1 MNELERLVEAADKVT
16 DFQKKYNVSQ
26 KNFAY
31 ILGKNLTL
39 FICMLVPLLLVG
51 FVWTDFKEIV
61 VSTKMISDGVLT
73 VMLFTVGE
81 MMMCRLGTDGGKLDE
96 EYVEA
101 KGIFDGLL
109 EEVGKVGTVLMGVF
123 CDWQI
128 DVEMEQAVRFRLRM
142 LRISPKEWDKIKDR
156 TPAELTAT
164 YGKRKAKKIL
174 DIINLKP
181 IELNESILLYNG
193 EYAARGGVPI
203 SGDAYLKS
211 KRSIAETV
219 IACIFTGL
227 LTVTVVVTLT
237 SDITFARVIYTVFKL
252 TMLLFR
258 MARGY
263 DRGAKAYNTIE
274 VRQFK
279 AKSNYLR
286 QYLQFIKEKIYLKLG
301 DKYGDISQFVAEDI
315 EYVEYTED
323 EATAK
328 SRLCITTNEE

>member
-1 MNELERLVEAADKVT
+1 MAELERLEEKTEKFT
-16 DFQKKYNVSQ
+16 DFQKKYNINQ
-26 KNFAY
+26 KNFAH

-39 FICMLVPLLLVG
+39 FICMLVPLLLIG

-61 VSTKMISDGVLT
+61 VSTKMLSDGVIT

-81 MMMCRLGTDGGKLDE
+81 MMMARLGTEGGKLDE
-96 EYVEA
+96 EYIEA
-101 KGIFDGLL
+101 KGAFDKLL
-109 EEVGKVGTVLMGVF
+109 LEVGKVGTMLMGVF

-128 DVEMEQAVRFRLRM
+128 DVEMEQTVHFRLRL
-142 LRISPKEWDKIKDR
+142 LRIPPKTWEEIKDK
-156 TPAELTAT
+156 TPEELKAI
-164 YGKRKAKKIL
+164 YGKKKAKKIL
-174 DIINLKP
+174 EILNLKP
-181 IELNESILLYNG
+181 IELNEAILLYNG

-211 KRSIAETV
+211 KKSMIETV
-219 IACIFTGL
+219 VACIFTGL

-274 VRQFK
+274 VRQYK
-279 AKSNYLR
+279 AKSNYLG
-286 QYLQFIKEKIYLKLG
+286 QYIKFVENKTYLKLG
-301 DKYGDISQFVAEDI
+301 DKYGDISCFV
-315 EYVEYTED
+315 VETP
-323 EATAK
+323 
-328 SRLCITTNEE
+328 TTNEE